1 MNLKSLLL
9 SALTFGSVVAPTAN
23 AGYVYEGYHLMDGND
38 FPGYEVVATPM
49 IQALTEMGVPV
60 VDGGKNDVDMC
71 RPQEDKMTLGFYVPA
86 SNVMVICTK
95 SIPGWLQMETLT
107 HETVHVIQD
116 ARAGINNGDL
126 EEAPQ
131 SHLIQLANQMDPKK
145 MNIIYQLYTQD
156 QYAVEI
162 EAFFFETQPQV
173 VVNEI
178 QRWAF

>member
-1 MNLKSLLL
+1 MNFKKLLL
-9 SALTFGSVVAPTAN
+9 STLALGSVVAPSAN
-23 AGYVYEGYHLMDGND
+23 AGYTYEGYHLMDGSD
-38 FPGYEVVATPM
+38 FPGYERVATPM

-60 VDGGKNDVDMC
+60 VDGGKNNVEMC
-71 RPQEDKMTLGFYVPA
+71 IPEEEKMTLGFYVPA

-116 ARAGINNGDL
+116 ARAGINNEDL
-126 EEAPQ
+126 GEAPQ

>member
-9 SALTFGSVVAPTAN
+9 SALTLGSVVAPTAN

-38 FPGYEVVATPM
+38 FPGYEVMATPM

-60 VDGGKNDVDMC
+60 VDGGKNDVEMC
-71 RPQEDKMTLGFYVPA
+71 LPKEDKMTLGFYVPA

-131 SHLIQLANQMDPKK
+131 THLINLANNMDPDK
-145 MNIIYQLYTQD
+145 MNIIYSLYDQD

-162 EAFFFETQPQV
+162 EAFYFETRPQV

>member
-1 MNLKSLLL
+1 MKLKSLLL
-9 SALTFGSVVAPTAN
+9 SALTLGSVVAPTAN
-23 AGYVYEGYHLMDGND
+23 AGYVYEGYHLMDGSD

-71 RPQEDKMTLGFYVPA
+71 RPQEDKTTLGFYVPA

>member
-1 MNLKSLLL
+1 MKLKTLLL
-9 SALTFGSVVAPTAN
+9 SALTLGSVVAPTAN
-23 AGYVYEGYHLMDGND
+23 AGYLYEGYHLMDGND
-38 FPGYEVVATPM
+38 FPGYERMATPM
-49 IQALTEMGVPV
+49 IQALNEMGVPV

-86 SNVMVICTK
+86 ANVMVICTK

-116 ARAGINNGDL
+116 ARAGINNEDL

-131 SHLIQLANQMDPKK
+131 DYLVQLANKMDPRK

-162 EAFFFETQPQV
+162 EAFYFETQPQV

>member
-1 MNLKSLLL
+1 MNFKKLLL
-9 SALTFGSVVAPTAN
+9 STLALGSVVAPSAN
-23 AGYVYEGYHLMDGND
+23 AGYTYEGYHLMDGSD
-38 FPGYEVVATPM
+38 FPGYERVATPM

-60 VDGGKNDVDMC
+60 IDGGKNKVEMC
-71 RPQEDKMTLGFYVPA
+71 AAKEDKVTLGFYVPA

-116 ARAGINNGDL
+116 ARAGINNEDL
-126 EEAPQ
+126 GEAPTD
-131 SHLIQLANQMDPKK
+131 HLITLTNEMDPDK
-145 MNIIYQLYTQD
+145 MNIIYSLYD
-156 QYAVEI
+156 ESDYAVEV
-162 EAFFFETQPQV
+162 EAFYFETRPQA

>member
-1 MNLKSLLL
+1 MNFKKLLL
-9 SALTFGSVVAPTAN
+9 STLALGSVVAPSAN
-23 AGYVYEGYHLMDGND
+23 AGYTYEGYHLMDGSD
-38 FPGYEVVATPM
+38 FPGYERMATPM

-60 VDGGKNDVDMC
+60 VDGGKNNVEMC
-71 RPQEDKMTLGFYVPA
+71 IPEEEKMTLGFYVPA

-126 EEAPQ
+126 GEAPTD
-131 SHLIQLANQMDPKK
+131 HLITLANEMDPDK
-145 MNIIYQLYTQD
+145 MNIIYSLYD
-156 QYAVEI
+156 ESDYAVEV
-162 EAFFFETQPQV
+162 EAFYFETQPQA

-178 QRWAF
+178 QKWAF

>member
-1 MNLKSLLL
+1 MNFKKLLL
-9 SALTFGSVVAPTAN
+9 STLALGSVVAPSAN
-23 AGYVYEGYHLMDGND
+23 AGYTYEGYHLMDGSD
-38 FPGYEVVATPM
+38 FPGYERVAAPM
-49 IQALTEMGVPV
+49 IQALNEMGVPV
-60 VDGGKNDVDMC
+60 VDGGKNNVEMC
-71 RPQEDKMTLGFYVPA
+71 IPEEEKMTLGFYVPA

-116 ARAGINNGDL
+116 ARAGINNEDL

-131 SHLIQLANQMDPKK
+131 GYLVQLANKMDPQK

-162 EAFFFETQPQV
+162 EAFYFETQPQV